1 MTQPRP
7 GRRAHAAQGIGK
19 CGPRP
24 PPSAASEVRLGVRS
38 CQMGPAT
45 VTSLG
50 RLSAAGTRAGPG
62 PGLVIVPG
70 HWQDSSRVSC
80 QSGPGTG
87 RGMRMHKVRA
97 DGPLRR
103 WAKIASGPCQYMLL
117 ARTRTF
123 NTSIMTPD
131 ESAGTSR
138 MPLSGTHPSPCA
150 HSPEGERRAPW
161 PAQVQLPHQLVCH
174 CGLAQAAQ
182 PEASG
187 YARALFTSLSRHC
200 PLGYALVT

>member
-50 RLSAAGTRAGPG
+50 RFCWHPGRPGPGPG
-62 PGLVIVPG
+62 PGLVLTSPGPLAGLQSGQLPKRPGDGPG
-70 HWQDSSRVSC
+70 HAHAQG
-80 QSGPGTG
+80 QG
-87 RGMRMHKVRA
+87 
-97 DGPLRR
+97 R
-103 WAKIASGPCQYMLL
+103 WAPAPMGPCQYMLL

-138 MPLSGTHPSPCA
+138 MPLSGTHRGPCA